1 MADAAPEM
9 PPEVNAEDW
18 STALYKALEHAQRTL
33 QTKIEELHVQRS
45 RLGAHDELIEVTQ
58 QNVMQE
64 GAQLQAELKAKIG
77 ELRKV
82 LDKYETDMVELVK
95 RDEAWML
102 QSLNE
107 QRGETKTYM
116 DRTDT
121 SLRTLRDDTSSVS
134 TAHEVVERMERDVL
148 SDVVALDY
156 PFTPWNMLVLSD
168 SKDAYTDAEWVPQF
182 VSGLLARL
190 DPARAKELVRPFA

>member
-64 GAQLQAELKAKIG
+64 GAHLQAELKAKIG

-102 QSLNE
+102 QALNE
-107 QRGETKTYM
+107 QKMETKSYM
-116 DRTDT
+116 DRTDG
-121 SLRTLRDDTSSVS
+121 SLRTLRDDTAGQS
-134 TAHEVVERMERDVL
+134 TAREVVERMERDV
-148 SDVVALDY
+148 
-156 PFTPWNMLVLSD
+156 D
-168 SKDAYTDAEWVPQF
+168 SLTE
-182 VSGLLARL
+182 
-190 DPARAKELVRPFA
+190 